1 MGLQLEMAWWRWV
14 KIWQSLRSIIW
25 TESISSLFW
34 SSSKNLLNI
43 IHRSIVPSVVRMLL
57 TRTSYRCTSKV
68 YTITASPFCVTS
80 HVTSLLQQ
88 SITLLR
94 RTCLKNCQIECQFC
108 GDKFGTLVGLKE
120 HHKRG
125 KCDKRYQCLECENQP
140 YFSKSFDFKIHKE
153 VTHTKG
159 DPGQSDSPQQP
170 FVIQYV
176 P

>member
-1 MGLQLEMAWWRWV
+1 ML
-14 KIWQSLRSIIW
+14 ISIIDFVKDYSQVKCP
-25 TESISSLFW
+25 ECGEDVADKDKLPMHLKSVHNY
-34 SSSKNLLNI
+34 SKPFLRDQPCDKSFATKYNLVA
-43 IHRSIVPSVVRMLL
+43 H
-57 TRTSYRCTSKV
+57 
-68 YTITASPFCVTS
+68 
-80 HVTSLLQQ
+80 Q
-88 SITLLR
+88 SR
-94 RTCLKNCQIECQFC
+94 RTCLKNYQIECQFC

-125 KCDKRYQCLECENQP
+125 KCEKRYQCLECENQP

-159 DPGQSDSPQQP
+159 DPRLSENDFSRQP

>member
-1 MGLQLEMAWWRWV
+1 MGENLADPQVNNLNWINVIML
-14 KIWQSLRSIIW
+14 ISIIDFVKDYSQVKCP
-25 TESISSLFW
+25 ECGEDVADKDKLPMHLKSVHNY
-34 SSSKNLLNI
+34 SKPFLCDQPCDKSFATKYNLVA
-43 IHRSIVPSVVRMLL
+43 H
-57 TRTSYRCTSKV
+57 
-68 YTITASPFCVTS
+68 
-80 HVTSLLQQ
+80 Q
-88 SITLLR
+88 SR
-94 RTCLKNCQIECQFC
+94 RTCLKNYQIECQFC

-125 KCDKRYQCLECENQP
+125 KCEKRYQCLECENQP

-159 DPGQSDSPQQP
+159 DPRLSENDFSRQP